1 MLNAH
6 AQTELDLAVQ
16 EAQAALASEGRWPR
30 IYERPRAQA
39 PLEPSRGGACAPGMR
54 VAMISLHTSPLA
66 PLGRT
71 RDAGG
76 MNVYIREL
84 ARELGRSGVEVDIFT
99 RRADC
104 DTPTIQRP
112 ATRVRLITLPAGPAT
127 LLQPNEL
134 HPYVA
139 EFSCR
144 MARFAQQ
151 EERAYDL
158 FHTHY
163 WLSAAAAL
171 PLTRAWNVPHVT
183 MFHTVER
190 LKNQQYG
197 APTSASPASQIR
209 IATEQRIAATVDRIC
224 VSTEHEGE
232 QLRHLYGLAP
242 SRFQVIPC
250 GVDLRAF
257 TPGTFAERTAARQ
270 RLAPDGRPLLLF
282 VGRLDAI
289 KDLDLLLASVARMRT
304 DAILYVVGGNPD
316 GDPELDRLRA
326 LAGDLGLAGRVRFP
340 GAVAQGELPD
350 YYRAADALVV
360 TSRYESFGLV
370 AVEALASGAPVVAA
384 QVGGLPSIIIHGE
397 NGLLVRWR
405 APEAFA
411 EQLDLLLE
419 EHELHARLSAQARS
433 SVESFSW
440 ERIGDEVRA
449 LYQDLTTEGRA
460 ALACSC
466 R

>member
-1 MLNAH
+1 LNEHVYGGLTTSA
-6 AQTELDLAVQ
+6 Q
-16 EAQAALASEGRWPR
+16 EAQATRASEGRWPR
-30 IYERPRAQA
+30 IYARARAETSGERGAA
-39 PLEPSRGGACAPGMR
+39 PAMR
-54 VAMISLHTSPLA
+54 IAMMSLHTSPLA
-66 PLGRT
+66 SLGRT

-84 ARELGRSGVEVDIFT
+84 ARELGRRGVDVDIFT
-99 RRADC
+99 RRSDSE
-104 DTPTIQRP
+104 TPTIQYP
-112 ATRVRLITLPAGPAT
+112 SERVRLISILAGPAT

-144 MARFAQQ
+144 LAHFA
-151 EERAYDL
+151 ERNHHTYDL
-158 FHTHY
+158 IHSHY

-171 PLTRAWNVPHVT
+171 PLARAWDAPHVT

-197 APTSASPASQIR
+197 APVSVSPASQTRIETERR
-209 IATEQRIAATVDRIC
+209 IATTVDRIS
-224 VSTEHEGE
+224 VSTDQEGE
-232 QLRHLYGLAP
+232 QLRRLYGLPP
-242 SRFQVIPC
+242 SLFQVIPC
-250 GVDLRAF
+250 GVDLRVF
-257 TPGTFAERTAARQ
+257 TPGTPAERAAAR
-270 RLAPDGRPLLLF
+270 RRFTPDGRPMVLSI
-282 VGRLDAI
+282 GRLDAI

-304 DAILYVVGGNPD
+304 DAILHIVGGNPD

-326 LAGDLGLAGRVRFP
+326 LASDLGVAERVRFP
-340 GAVAQGELPD
+340 GAVPQQDLPA
-350 YYRAADALVV
+350 YYRAADAVVV

-384 QVGGLPSIIIHGE
+384 QVGGLPSIITHGE

-411 EQLDLLLE
+411 EPLDLLLE
-419 EHELHARLSAQARS
+419 DSGLRARLSAQARP
-433 SVESFSW
+433 SVARFSW

-449 LYQDLTTEGRA
+449 LYQELTADERRA
-460 ALACSC
+460 VACSC

>member
-1 MLNAH
+1 MTIHMHSGLNAT
-6 AQTELDLAVQ
+6 AQ
-16 EAQAALASEGRWPR
+16 EAEAARASEGRWPR
-30 IYERPRAQA
+30 ICERARTPVMASGEFEFAHR
-39 PLEPSRGGACAPGMR
+39 LR
-54 VAMISLHTSPLA
+54 VAMMSLHTSPLA

-84 ARELGRSGVEVDIFT
+84 ARELGRSGVEIDIFT
-99 RRADC
+99 RRIDC
-104 DTPTIQRP
+104 DTPTIQYP
-112 ATRVRLITLPAGPAT
+112 AHGVRLISLPAGPAT
-127 LLQPNEL
+127 LLPPSEL

-144 MARFAQQ
+144 LARFA
-151 EERAYDL
+151 ERELHSYDL
-158 FHTHY
+158 IHSHY

-190 LKNQQYG
+190 LKSQQYG
-197 APTSASPASQIR
+197 APASDSHASQMRIKTERR
-209 IATEQRIAATVDRIC
+209 IATTVERIS
-224 VSTEHEGE
+224 VSTEQEGE
-232 QLRHLYGLAP
+232 QLRRLYGLAP
-242 SRFQVIPC
+242 SLFQVIPC
-250 GVDLRAF
+250 GVDLDAF
-257 TPGTFAERTAARQ
+257 TPGTPAEHEMARQ
-270 RLAPDGRPLLLF
+270 RLASDGRPMLLF

-304 DAILYVVGGNPD
+304 DAVLHIVGGDPD

-326 LAGDLGLAGRVRFP
+326 LACDLGIAERVRFP
-340 GAVAQGELPD
+340 GAVAQRGLPD

-360 TSRYESFGLV
+360 TSRYESFGLA
-370 AVEALASGAPVVAA
+370 AVEALASGLPVVAA
-384 QVGGLPSIIIHGE
+384 QVGGLPSIIRHGQ

-405 APEAFA
+405 CPEAFA

-419 EHELHARLSAQARS
+419 DATLRERLSATARP
-433 SVESFSW
+433 SVERFSW

-449 LYQDLTTEGRA
+449 LYQELTPDARR

-466 R
+466 H

>member
-1 MLNAH
+1 MHSGLNAT
-6 AQTELDLAVQ
+6 AQ
-16 EAQAALASEGRWPR
+16 EAEAARASEGRWPR
-30 IYERPRAQA
+30 ICERAQTPVGA
-39 PLEPSRGGACAPGMR
+39 PEEFAATHRSR

-84 ARELGRSGVEVDIFT
+84 ARELGRSGVEIDIFT
-99 RRADC
+99 RRMDC

-112 ATRVRLITLPAGPAT
+112 AHGVRLISLPAGPAT
-127 LLQPNEL
+127 LLPPSEL

-144 MARFAQQ
+144 LARYA
-151 EERAYDL
+151 EREQRSYDL
-158 FHTHY
+158 IHSHY

-171 PLTRAWNVPHVT
+171 PLARAWNTPHVA

-190 LKNQQYG
+190 LKSQQYG
-197 APTSASPASQIR
+197 APASGSLASQIR
-209 IATEQRIAATVDRIC
+209 IETERRIATTVDRIC

-232 QLRHLYGLAP
+232 QLRRLYGLPP

-250 GVDLRAF
+250 GVDLDAF
-257 TPGTFAERTAARQ
+257 TPGTPAERAAARQ
-270 RLAPDGRPLLLF
+270 RLTPDGRPMLLF

-289 KDLDLLLASVARMRT
+289 KDLDLLLASVAQMRT
-304 DAILYVVGGNPD
+304 EAVLHIVGGDPD

-326 LAGDLGLAGRVRFP
+326 LAVDLGVAARVHFP
-340 GAVAQGELPD
+340 GAVAQRDLPD
-350 YYRAADALVV
+350 YYRAADTLVV

-370 AVEALASGAPVVAA
+370 AVEALASGAPAVAA
-384 QVGGLPSIIIHGE
+384 RVGGLPSIITHGE
-397 NGLLVRWR
+397 NGLLADWR
-405 APEAFA
+405 SPEAFA

-419 EHELHARLSAQARS
+419 DAHLRARLSANARP
-433 SVESFSW
+433 SVARFSW
-440 ERIGDEVRA
+440 QRIGDEVRA
-449 LYQDLTTEGRA
+449 LYQELTADQRC
-460 ALACSC
+460 ALAC

>member
-1 MLNAH
+1 LTTHIHSGLNAT
-6 AQTELDLAVQ
+6 AQ
-16 EAQAALASEGRWPR
+16 EAEAARASEGRWPR
-30 IYERPRAQA
+30 ICERAQTPMKA
-39 PLEPSRGGACAPGMR
+39 SGEFAAAQKSR

-84 ARELGRSGVEVDIFT
+84 ARELGRSGVEIDIFT
-99 RRADC
+99 RRIDC
-104 DTPTIQRP
+104 DTPTIQYP
-112 ATRVRLITLPAGPAT
+112 AYGARLISLPAGPAT
-127 LLQPNEL
+127 LLAPSEL

-144 MARFAQQ
+144 LARFA
-151 EERAYDL
+151 EREQRSYDL
-158 FHTHY
+158 IHSHY

-171 PLTRAWNVPHVT
+171 PLARAWNVPHVT

-190 LKNQQYG
+190 LKSQQYG
-197 APTSASPASQIR
+197 APASNSLASQVR
-209 IATEQRIAATVDRIC
+209 IETERRIAATVERIS

-232 QLRHLYGLAP
+232 QLRKLYALSP
-242 SRFQVIPC
+242 SSFQIIPC
-250 GVDLRAF
+250 GVDLDAF
-257 TPGTFAERTAARQ
+257 TPGTPAEREMARQ
-270 RLAPDGRPLLLF
+270 RFASDGRQMLLF

-304 DAILYVVGGNPD
+304 DAVLHIVGGDPD
-316 GDPELDRLRA
+316 GDPELDRLRG
-326 LAGDLGLAGRVRFP
+326 LAGDLGIAERIRFP
-340 GAVAQGELPD
+340 GAVAQRDLPS

-360 TSRYESFGLV
+360 TSRYESFGLA
-370 AVEALASGAPVVAA
+370 AVEALASGTPVVAA
-384 QVGGLPSIIIHGE
+384 SVGGLPSIITHGE

-405 APEAFA
+405 CPEAFA
-411 EQLDLLLE
+411 ERLDLLLE
-419 EHELHARLSAQARS
+419 DTALRARLSANARL
-433 SVESFSW
+433 SVERFSW

-449 LYQDLTTEGRA
+449 LYQELTTDACR

-466 R
+466 H

>member
-1 MLNAH
+1 MHSGLNAM
-6 AQTELDLAVQ
+6 AQ
-16 EAQAALASEGRWPR
+16 EAEAARASEGRWPR
-30 IYERPRAQA
+30 ICESAQTPVTA
-39 PLEPSRGGACAPGMR
+39 SGEFEAAHSLR

-84 ARELGRSGVEVDIFT
+84 ARELGRSGVEIDIFT
-99 RRADC
+99 RRIDC
-104 DTPTIQRP
+104 DTPTIQHP
-112 ATRVRLITLPAGPAT
+112 AHGVRLISLPAGPAT
-127 LLQPNEL
+127 LLPPSEL

-144 MARFAQQ
+144 LARFA
-151 EERAYDL
+151 EREQRFYDL
-158 FHTHY
+158 LHSHY

-171 PLTRAWNVPHVT
+171 PLARAWNVPHVT

-197 APTSASPASQIR
+197 APTSNSPASQTR
-209 IATEQRIAATVDRIC
+209 IETERRVAATVERIS

-232 QLRHLYGLAP
+232 QLRKLYGLAP

-250 GVDLRAF
+250 GVDLEAF
-257 TPGTFAERTAARQ
+257 TPGTPAERTAARR
-270 RLAPDGRPLLLF
+270 RLSPDGRPMLLF

-304 DAILYVVGGNPD
+304 EAVLHIVGGDPD

-326 LAGDLGLAGRVRFP
+326 VARKLGIAERVRFP
-340 GAVAQGELPD
+340 GAVAQRDLPN

-360 TSRYESFGLV
+360 TSRYESFGLA
-370 AVEALASGAPVVAA
+370 AVEALASGLSVIAA
-384 QVGGLPSIIIHGE
+384 SVGGLSSIIMHGE

-405 APEAFA
+405 SPEAFA
-411 EQLDLLLE
+411 EQFDLLLE
-419 EHELHARLSAQARS
+419 DAKVRARLSANARA
-433 SVESFSW
+433 SVARFSW
-440 ERIGDEVRA
+440 ERIGDQVRT
-449 LYQDLTTEGRA
+449 LYQELTTDARC

>member
-1 MLNAH
+1 MHSGLNAT
-6 AQTELDLAVQ
+6 AQ
-16 EAQAALASEGRWPR
+16 EAEAARASEGRWPR
-30 IYERPRAQA
+30 ICERAQTPMKA
-39 PLEPSRGGACAPGMR
+39 SGEFAAAQKSR

-84 ARELGRSGVEVDIFT
+84 ARELGRSGVEIDIFT
-99 RRADC
+99 RRIDC
-104 DTPTIQRP
+104 DTPTIQCP
-112 ATRVRLITLPAGPAT
+112 AYGVRLISLPAGPAT
-127 LLQPNEL
+127 LLPPSEL

-144 MARFAQQ
+144 LSRFA
-151 EERAYDL
+151 EREVRSYNL
-158 FHTHY
+158 IHSHY

-171 PLTRAWNVPHVT
+171 PLARSWNVPHVT

-190 LKNQQYG
+190 LKSQQYG
-197 APTSASPASQIR
+197 APASNSLASQVR
-209 IATEQRIAATVDRIC
+209 IETERRIAATVERIS

-232 QLRHLYGLAP
+232 QLRRLYGLAP
-242 SRFQVIPC
+242 NLFQVIPC
-250 GVDLRAF
+250 GVDLDAF
-257 TPGTFAERTAARQ
+257 TPGTPAQREMARQ
-270 RLAPDGRPLLLF
+270 RLASDGRPMLLF

-304 DAILYVVGGNPD
+304 DAVLHIVGGDPD

-326 LAGDLGLAGRVRFP
+326 LASDLGIAERVRFP
-340 GAVAQGELPD
+340 GAVAQRDLPD

-360 TSRYESFGLV
+360 TSRYESFGLA
-370 AVEALASGAPVVAA
+370 AVEALASGLPVVAA
-384 QVGGLPSIIIHGE
+384 QVGGLPSIITHGE

-405 APEAFA
+405 CPEAFA
-411 EQLDLLLE
+411 EQFDLLLE
-419 EHELHARLSAQARS
+419 DTALRERLSATARP
-433 SVESFSW
+433 SVERFSW

-449 LYQDLTTEGRA
+449 LYQELTTDAHR

-466 R
+466 H